1 MSVSSVTNIKRTP
14 AQVYVSNVAS
24 DICCPFFDNHER
36 LHVLRQSTGAVLEV
50 DHVGNTSS
58 VFNTSGQPFGALFS
72 AGYSGEDELLYVAD
86 FAHGAVLAM
95 SREHSHQETVVSS
108 YEDKPMKGP
117 NSLCMVDGDIF
128 FTDSGSLGETGLH
141 NPTGSVYMIGQG
153 PHGRILR
160 PISLNN
166 LAYPAGIAVTRGKKF
181 M

>member
-1 MSVSSVTNIKRTP
+1 
-14 AQVYVSNVAS
+14 
-24 DICCPFFDNHER
+24 
-36 LHVLRQSTGAVLEV
+36 LEV

-72 AGYSGEDELLYVAD
+72 SSGYSGMNAEGASVEEEILYVAD

-95 SREHSHQETVVSS
+95 SREHGHQETVVSS

-128 FTDSGSLGETGLH
+128 FTDSGAMGETGLH
-141 NPTGSVYMIGQG
+141 SPTGSVYMIGQG

-166 LAYPAGIAVTRGKKF
+166 LAYPAGIAVTRDKKF